1 MSTSSAEYFY
11 HSYRG
16 RRDVLYPGHR
26 IGLRR
31 ERYTLSS
38 HDDGANLRQET
49 RYSRHSTTA
58 SCLCGLCGPKLVGY
72 DIVSNWGNWVYQ
84 TGVGNDSRDN
94 RFEVLSQGEY
104 HDDAAAYIRTWL
116 PELDGL
122 PAEYAHRP
130 WRLSDD
136 EQASYGVELGVD
148 YPRPVIDI
156 ERRYAEL
163 G

>member
-1 MSTSSAEYFY
+1 MSNRGPQNVASFLTDALEVDWRWGAAYFEQQLVDY
-11 HSYRG
+11 
-16 RRDVLYPGHR
+16 DV
-26 IGLRR
+26 
-31 ERYTLSS
+31 
-38 HDDGANLRQET
+38 A
-49 RYSRHSTTA
+49 
-58 SCLCGLCGPKLVGY
+58 
-72 DIVSNWGNWVYQ
+72 SNWGNWAYQ
-84 TGVGNDSRDN
+84 AGVGNDSRDN
-94 RFEVLSQGEY
+94 HFDVLSQGEY
-104 HDDAAAYIRTWL
+104 YDDTAAYITTWL

-122 PAEYAHRP
+122 PTEYAHRP